1 MLTLGV
7 ALASPMVQP
16 QTLEMICTSG
26 GVMQM
31 VVIDDDGLAKT
42 GPHHTLDCPLCLV
55 VTAPP
60 LHQLAPDFAPPPPQG
75 LALRP
80 VVAARIAAL
89 VGAPL
94 PARGPPA
101 NV

>member
-7 ALASPMVQP
+7 AVASPVMQP

-31 VVIDDDGLAKT
+31 VVIDDEGPVKA
-42 GPHHTLDCPLCLV
+42 GPHHALDCPLCLV
-55 VTAPP
+55 AAAPP
-60 LHQLAPDFAPPPPQG
+60 LHLAVDFAQPQPLG
-75 LALRP
+75 LAVQPL
-80 VVAARIAAL
+80 VAARIAAL

-101 NV
+101 RV